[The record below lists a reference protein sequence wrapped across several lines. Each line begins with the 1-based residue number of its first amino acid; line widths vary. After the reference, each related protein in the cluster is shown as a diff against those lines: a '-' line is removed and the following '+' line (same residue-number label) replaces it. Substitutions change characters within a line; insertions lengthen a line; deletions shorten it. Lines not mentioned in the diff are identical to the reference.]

1 MKLAVVGLG
10 YVGLTTA
17 IFFAQHNDVVALDL
31 DEKKI
36 SMVNQRMAPFRDEY
50 ITKYLKKENLHLY
63 ATLDAERAYTNADF
77 VIIAVPTNYDMKTE
91 SFDTTAIETVIETAK
106 QYNSNATIV
115 IKSTVPIGYTQS
127 TREKFQTDNIIYN
140 PEFLRES
147 FALYDNLYPSRI
159 VIGCDKST
167 EQIANTFALLCKEG
181 ALKKDVNV
189 LPIGLAEAE
198 AVKLFSN
205 AYLALRIS
213 YFNELDTYAE
223 IKGLDSKQII
233 DGICLDPRIGNYYNN
248 PSFGYG
254 GYCLP
259 KDTQQLLTNYFGVP
273 ENLIRAIV
281 KSNQTRK
288 NYIADRVLGLAK
300 SNFDDIL
307 PHKEITIGIFR
318 LIMKNNSDN
327 FRHSAILDIIRYM
340 EVHDVNFIIYE
351 PILLDKSLWGKHQVV
366 NDLTKFKK
374 QSTIIIAN
382 RYDDN
387 LSDVKEKVYSR
398 DLYQRD

>member
-17 IFFAQHNDVVALDL
+17 IFFAQHNDVVAIDL

-50 ITKYLKKENLHLY
+50 ITEYIKKENLHLY

-127 TREKFQTDNIIYN
+127 AREKFQTDNIIYN

-181 ALKKDVNV
+181 ALKKDINV

-233 DGICLDPRIGNYYNN
+233 DGICLDSRIGNYYNN

-327 FRHSAILDIIRYM
+327 FRHSAILDIIQYM
-340 EVHDVNFIIYE
+340 EVHDVNLIIYE
-351 PILLDKSLWGKHQVV
+351 PILQDKSFWGKHQVV